1 MNATARASLIAAAAI
16 AAACWA
22 VPALLVGAVPPD
34 AGMFAMMALLYAL
47 LPITAVALGLLA
59 AGSART
65 LFWVPAALGAAF
77 ALLFPSRSR
86 AARTSRS
93 TASPTLRSAT
103 PPWPCASARPNGVA
117 HHVEPDAHK
126 GPYRSV
132 AFGAPTGSSVRLR
145 TIFHAAYGSQVHR
158 TFQSAPKLK
167 ADARR
172 SPNAPIAP

>member
-65 LFWVPAALGAAF
+65 LFWLPAALGAAF
-77 ALLFPSRSR
+77 ALLFPLAVEGSQDVAFYGIVY
-86 AARTSRS
+86 AAIGY
-93 TASPTLRSAT
+93 TAMVLRVSM
-103 PPWPCASARPNGVA
+103 ASGVA

-126 GPYRSV
+126 GPYRLGELGAPTGSSV
-132 AFGAPTGSSVRLR
+132 PPDLRCAYWIFGAPTGSSVRL
-145 TIFHAAYGSQVHR
+145 
-158 TFQSAPKLK
+158 
-167 ADARR
+167 
-172 SPNAPIAP
+172 

>member
-1 MNATARASLIAAAAI
+1 MNATARASLIAVAAI

-22 VPALLVGAVPPD
+22 VPALLIGAVPPD
-34 AGMFAMMALLYAL
+34 AGMLAMLALLYAL

-93 TASPTLRSAT
+93 TASPTLQSAT
-103 PPWPCASARPNGVA
+103 PPQPCASAWPSGVA
-117 HHVEPDAHK
+117 HHVEPDAHNQMSIRGRT
-126 GPYRSV
+126 GPALSV
-132 AFGAPTGSSVRLR
+132 RLPDLRCAYWIFGASTGSSVRL
-145 TIFHAAYGSQVHR
+145 
-158 TFQSAPKLK
+158 
-167 ADARR
+167 
-172 SPNAPIAP
+172 